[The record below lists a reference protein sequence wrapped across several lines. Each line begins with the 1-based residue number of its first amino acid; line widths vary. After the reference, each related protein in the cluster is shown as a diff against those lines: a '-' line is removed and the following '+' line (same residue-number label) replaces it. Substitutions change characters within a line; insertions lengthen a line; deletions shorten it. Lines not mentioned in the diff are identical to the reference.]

1 MKKLVFIGIDISKL
15 TLDVSIK
22 ANKQESFVIDN
33 NAKSITKFFKEH
45 LKDNQ
50 PEFHVCIENTG
61 RYSWELMRLLPEM
74 NCVFYVVNPLHM
86 KKSMGLT
93 RGKSDK
99 IDAERIAKFIE
110 KNHTDT
116 EPFITRRKEIVQ
128 LQILLSERNSKV
140 KQRSKISVQSK
151 EHKILNDK
159 KLQRELISLNNQL
172 TNLLNKQIAILEKQI
187 KLLIKNDDK
196 MAETTKLLKTMPGV
210 GDIICWN
217 LLIKTNE
224 FKSIREPRKLACYA
238 GVAPFSNTSGTSIF
252 GKNRVSVYA
261 DRSLKKLLHLGA
273 MSAIRN
279 ENDFQIYYLRKV
291 EEGKNKMSVLNAV
304 RNKIVHTAFALIKNQ
319 KPFVNRLV
327 LS

>member
-1 MKKLVFIGIDISKL
+1 
-15 TLDVSIK
+15 
-22 ANKQESFVIDN
+22 
-33 NAKSITKFFKEH
+33 
-45 LKDNQ
+45 
-50 PEFHVCIENTG
+50 
-61 RYSWELMRLLPEM
+61 MRLLPEM
-74 NCVFYVVNPLHM
+74 NCIFYVVNPLHM

-99 IDAERIAKFIE
+99 IDAERIASFIE
-110 KNHTDT
+110 KNYTDT

-140 KQRSKISVQSK
+140 KQRSKISVQSQ
-151 EHKILNDK
+151 EHTILNDK
-159 KLQRELISLNNQL
+159 KLQKELISLNNQL
-172 TNLLNKQIAILEKQI
+172 IKLLNKQIILLEKQI
-187 KLLIKNDDK
+187 KLLIKNDAK
-196 MAETTKLLKTMPGV
+196 MAQTTSLLKTMPGV

-238 GVAPFSNTSGTSIF
+238 GVAPFSNTSGTSVF

-273 MSAIRN
+273 MSAIRH